1 MHTIFTADAEIVA
14 TSFLRP
20 IVGMRIVG
28 AEFSE
33 SIGREEGF
41 ITIVISHDDFG
52 PVHHRRSDEVQGA
65 TTEVEGAT
73 IGDGDRTIGEIE
85 TFVELSNESQ
95 TFGTRHDFQVGIFV
109 DCVGNGTSMV
119 WLHVLNDKVIRCAPF
134 KRYLE
139 IHLPLLSATCI
150 DSVHDANFLI
160 ENHITVV
167 AHAFGRAILALE
179 KVEIAIISTN
189 VLDGV

>member
-1 MHTIFTADAEIVA
+1 M
-14 TSFLRP
+14 RP

-28 AEFSE
+28 TEFSE

-52 PVHHRRSDEVQGA
+52 PVHHRRGDEVQGA

-95 TFGTRHDFQVGIFV
+95 TFGTSHNFQIGIFV
-109 DCVGNGTSMV
+109 DCVGNSTSV
-119 WLHVLNDKVIRCAPF
+119 VGLYVLHHEIVGSASF
-134 KRYLE
+134 KRYLK
-139 IHLPLLSATCI
+139 IHLPLLSTTCI
-150 DSVHDANFLI
+150 NSVHDANFFI
-160 ENHITVV
+160 KNHITVV

-189 VLDGV
+189 VLDSV